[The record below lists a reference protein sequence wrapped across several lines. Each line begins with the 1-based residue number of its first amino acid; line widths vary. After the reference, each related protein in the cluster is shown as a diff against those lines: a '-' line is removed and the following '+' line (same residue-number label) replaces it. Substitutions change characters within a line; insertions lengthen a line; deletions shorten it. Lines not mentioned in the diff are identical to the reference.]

1 MRGDA
6 IRIQDRDV
14 QLVKDVFLHR
24 VARRDDLIGLGHFAS
39 IARCNQRLGQ
49 LVRAGWLRRIDTVN
63 GLITQQGLYAPGT
76 AAATF
81 LQHSLDM
88 PTEEVSRQCTAHEG
102 PLLVEHSLRVLDFRL
117 RLEREARAAGIEIEE
132 WFCEPECLHEFAYK
146 PNRGAGWSSV
156 VMKPD
161 GFFRAGAGG
170 RKHEFFV
177 EIDLGHVSLPRF
189 EEKLKRYDCYLDS
202 GAFSEAYGSSGFS
215 VLTVTVGERRLAH
228 LAALPAAS
236 FDHFVT
242 TWHRIDVDELF
253 GCEWATCRAPKVCLV
268 DLFKPDGVVKER

>member
-1 MRGDA
+1 MRHDS
-6 IRIQDRDV
+6 IRIQDRDLA
-14 QLVKDVFLHR
+14 LVKDVFLHR

-81 LQHSLDM
+81 LQQSLDM
-88 PTEEVSRQCTAHEG
+88 PTEEVARQCTAHEG

-117 RLEREARAAGIEIEE
+117 RLEREARAATVEIEE
-132 WFCEPECLHEFAYK
+132 WLCEPECLHEFAYK
-146 PNRGAGWSSV
+146 PSRGAGWSSV

-161 GFFRAGAGG
+161 GFFRAGAGS
-170 RKHEFFV
+170 RRREFFV

-189 EEKLKRYDCYLDS
+189 EEKLKRYDCYLNS
-202 GAFSEAYGSSGFS
+202 GAFSEVYDSSVFS

-236 FDHFVT
+236 FDHLVA
-242 TWHRIDVDELF
+242 TWHRTECEGLF
-253 GCEWATCRAPKVCLV
+253 GSGWATRRAPKVCLV
-268 DLFKPDGVVKER
+268 NLFSPAGLVNKR